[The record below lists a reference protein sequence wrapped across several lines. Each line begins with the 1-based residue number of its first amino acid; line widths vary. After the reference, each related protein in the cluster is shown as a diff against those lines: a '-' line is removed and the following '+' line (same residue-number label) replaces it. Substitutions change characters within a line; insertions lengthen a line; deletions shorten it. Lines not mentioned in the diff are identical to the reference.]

1 MGDGRYSRL
10 LVCSSCM
17 SHPVSP
23 PLTVFVTG
31 ASAGIGAAT
40 ARAFARRGD
49 RVIVSA
55 RSAERLDALIAEI
68 ESDGG
73 AALALPLDVT
83 DAAAHAA
90 AVAALPAAWAA
101 IDVFVANAGLA
112 RGLGPVWENT
122 HEEVDA
128 MVDTNIKGVLNG
140 IRAVVPGMLARGRGH
155 VVTIGSTA
163 GHHVYVGGTVYCATK
178 HALLALTLGLKMD
191 LHGTPVRVSA
201 VSPGLVE
208 TEFSLVRFQ
217 GDAAKADAV
226 YADTHALAADDVAD
240 AVVYCV
246 TAPAHVN
253 VQEVL
258 VTPRAQSGMLVARG
272 EAARGL

>member
-1 MGDGRYSRL
+1 MPD
-10 LVCSSCM
+10 
-17 SHPVSP
+17 SP
-23 PLTVFVTG
+23 SLTVFITG

-49 RVIVSA
+49 RVILSA
-55 RSAERLDALIAEI
+55 RSAEALAALVSEI
-68 ESDGG
+68 EAAGG
-73 AALALPLDVT
+73 EALALPLDVS

-90 AVAALPAAWAA
+90 AVDGLPEAWAA

-122 HEEVDA
+122 VEEIDA
-128 MVDTNIKGVLNG
+128 MVDTNVKGVLYG
-140 IRAVVPGMLARGRGH
+140 IRAVVPGMIARGRGH
-155 VVTIGSTA
+155 VVTLGSVA
-163 GHHVYVGGTVYCATK
+163 GHHVYPGGAVYCATK

-208 TEFSLVRFQ
+208 TDFSLVRFA
-217 GDAAKADAV
+217 GDAERAEAV
-226 YADTHALAADDVAD
+226 YADTRALAAGDVAD
-240 AVVYCV
+240 AVLYCV
-246 TAPAHVN
+246 TAPEHVN

-258 VTPRAQSGMLVARG
+258 VTPRAQSGLAVARG